1 MVGYLRLRVLHHDTG
16 YVDVTVP
23 INNCDSG
30 GQVSV
35 SSQFQFEM
43 ACLTSMTTPE
53 SPLVA
58 LHQRYN

>member
-1 MVGYLRLRVLHHDTG
+1 MAIVIQFVSLF
-16 YVDVTVP
+16 

-43 ACLTSMTTPE
+43 ACLTSVTTPE